1 MHSRQK
7 MGGEVVRLPK
17 ITRRAVIAGTS
28 VASLGGVKAA
38 SATTVTDGGAKTCA
52 RWLRLNAHIERLQTR
67 WGRLEAWLVKEHSW
81 LQLTVAERQALPWAQ
96 ELDDIDGCLDL
107 LFEKRDALL
116 AAMPAA
122 GSPTLESVIAKLAV
136 TERLIWPDDHP
147 EAHALI
153 AGSVQDLL
161 ALSRRG
167 AHASR

>member
-7 MGGEVVRLPK
+7 TGDEGVRLPK
-17 ITRRAVIAGTS
+17 LTRRSVIAGTS
-28 VASLGGVKAA
+28 LASLGGIKAA
-38 SATTVTDGGAKTCA
+38 VATPVSDEGAKTCA
-52 RWLRLNAHIERLQTR
+52 RWLRLNAHIERLQAR
-67 WGRLEAWLVKEHSW
+67 WARLEAWLVKEHSW
-81 LQLTVAERQALPWAQ
+81 GQLTTAERQALTWAR
-96 ELDDIDGCLDL
+96 ELRDIDGCLDV

-116 AAMPAA
+116 AAVPAV

-161 ALSRRG
+161 AMTRAG
-167 AHASR
+167 AHTSR

>member
-1 MHSRQK
+1 MDSRRNA
-7 MGGEVVRLPK
+7 GGEVVRLQK
-17 ITRRAVIAGTS
+17 VTRRAVIAGTS
-28 VASLGGVKAA
+28 LASLGGVKSAA
-38 SATTVTDGGAKTCA
+38 ATPVTHEVASTCA

-67 WGRLEAWLVKEHSW
+67 WAQLESWLIREHSW
-81 LQLTVAERQALPWAQ
+81 LQLTAAERRALPWAQ

-107 LFEKRDALL
+107 LLEKRDALL

-136 TERLIWPDDHP
+136 TERLIWPEDHP

-161 ALSRRG
+161 ALSRRE
-167 AHASR
+167 ARASR